1 MALRYCTLCQ
11 SVLGEET
18 HMQLNPSIFREYDIR
33 GLVDTD
39 FTPQVVY
46 LLGVAAGR
54 YFRAAGENHVLIARD
69 NRLSGPTLRNA
80 LISGLQAE
88 GMQITDI
95 GVVIT
100 PAFYYAREH
109 LKINA
114 GIMLTASHNPAE
126 FNGMKVA
133 LGAGTIHGAE
143 IQRLGQ
149 IAQAAAV
156 EAPNMKPVVETEIRY
171 EDIIPAYLQMQCDK
185 IKLGPKKL
193 KVALDCGN
201 GTASLFAVDFLHK
214 LGCEV
219 IPLYCESDGTFPNHH
234 PDPTQSKNV
243 VDLQKAVL
251 EHNCDLGVGYD
262 GDGDRIGIID
272 NKGCIIWGDRLM
284 VIYWKEILAKHPG
297 ADVIVE
303 VKCSQALVD
312 EVVRMGGKPQ
322 FYKTGHSLIKAKM
335 REINALFTGE
345 MSGHMFFADEF
356 YGFDDAFYAT
366 GRLLRILSNSEQ
378 TLAEMMAHIPTY
390 YSTAETRVACP
401 DEEKFAVVAD
411 LTRRFKETHEVIDID
426 GARVL
431 FGDGWGLARC
441 SNTQPVIVARCEGTT
456 PEALEHIKDTMY
468 KALRSYPCVG
478 EFEWAE

>member
-1 MALRYCTLCQ
+1 
-11 SVLGEET
+11 
-18 HMQLNPSIFREYDIR
+18 MQLNPSIFREYDIR
-33 GLVDTD
+33 GLVDVD
-39 FTPQVVY
+39 FTPEVVY
-46 LLGVAAGR
+46 LLGIAAGR
-54 YFRAAGENHVLIARD
+54 YFHEAGETNVLIGRD
-69 NRLSGPTLRNA
+69 NRLSGPALRDA
-80 LISGLQAE
+80 LVSGLQAE
-88 GMQITDI
+88 SMHITDI

-100 PAFYYAREH
+100 PAFYFAREY

-114 GIMLTASHNPAE
+114 GIMLTASHNPSE

-133 LGAGTIHGAE
+133 LGPSTIYGAE

-149 IAQAAAV
+149 MTQQAAA
-156 EAPNMKPVVETEIRY
+156 EAPSRKPIKEAEIRY
-171 EDIIPAYLQMQCDK
+171 ENIIPAYLQMQCEK
-185 IKLGPKKL
+185 IKLGPRKL
-193 KVALDCGN
+193 KVAVDCGN
-201 GTASLFAVDFLHK
+201 GTASLFAEEFLRS

-243 VDLQKAVL
+243 IDLQKAVL
-251 EHNCDLGVGYD
+251 EHGCDLGVGYD
-262 GDGDRIGIID
+262 GDGDRIGVID
-272 NKGCIIWGDRLM
+272 NEGNIVWGDRLM

-312 EVVRMGGKPQ
+312 AVVRMGGKPQ

-378 TLAEMMAHIPTY
+378 TLAEMLADVPVY
-390 YSTAETRVACP
+390 YSTAETRIPCP
-401 DEEKFAVVAD
+401 DEEKFAVIAD
-411 LTRRFKETHEVIDID
+411 LTKRFKQTYEVIDID

-431 FGDGWGLARC
+431 FEDGWGLARC
-441 SNTQPVIVARCEGTT
+441 SNTQPVIVARCEGKT
-456 PEALEHIKDTMY
+456 PEALERIKAIMY
-468 KALRSYPCVG
+468 EALRSYPCVG
-478 EFEWAE
+478 DFEWAD

>member
-1 MALRYCTLCQ
+1 
-11 SVLGEET
+11 
-18 HMQLNPSIFREYDIR
+18 MQLNPAIFREYDIR

-39 FTPQVVY
+39 FTPEVVY

-54 YFRAAGENHVLIARD
+54 YFRAAGETKVLIARD
-69 NRLSGPTLRNA
+69 NRLSGPALRDA
-80 LISGLQAE
+80 LVSGLQAE
-88 GMQITDI
+88 DMQIVDI

-100 PAFYYAREH
+100 PAFYYAREY
-109 LKINA
+109 LKMNA

-143 IQRLGQ
+143 IKRLGQ
-149 IAQAAAV
+149 MAQVAAQDAPVAAPAVAV
-156 EAPNMKPVVETEIRY
+156 ESV
-171 EDIIPAYLQMQCDK
+171 DIIPAYLQMQSDK
-185 IKLGPKKL
+185 ITLGPKKL

-201 GTASLFAVDFLHK
+201 GTASLFAEEFLHK

-251 EHNCDLGVGYD
+251 EHHCDVGIGYV
-262 GDGDRIGIID
+262 GDGDRIGVID
-272 NKGCIIWGDRLM
+272 NKGQIVWGDRLM
-284 VIYWKEILAKHPG
+284 VVYWEEVLAKHPG

-312 EVVRMGGKPQ
+312 EVNRMGGKPQ

-390 YSTAETRVACP
+390 YSTAETRVACS
-401 DEEKFAVVAD
+401 DEEKFAVVED
-411 LTRRFKETHEVIDID
+411 LTKRFKQTHEVIDID

-441 SNTQPVIVARCEGTT
+441 SNTQPVIVARCEGIS
-456 PEALEHIKDTMY
+456 PAALERIKATMSQ
-468 KALRSYPCVG
+468 ALRAYPSVG
-478 EFEWAE
+478 DFEWAQ